1 MKSYTILQLNSGRY
15 AVIDKKSLCVYS
27 KHSTRE
33 EAVEQIKTL
42 KESDKKALE
51 EKRYLKIKVNEAIK
65 ENVDKFIFE
74 GSNAI
79 LRSYTESGKT
89 VTLISNCGLE
99 LRSRKC
105 YTLYIDGEYIF
116 TSGTIQAAM
125 EYMIKN

>member
-51 EKRYLKIKVNEAIK
+51 EKLKLFVKSNKPIEISVLLYFYNKK
-65 ENVDKFIFE
+65 EK
-74 GSNAI
+74 
-79 LRSYTESGKT
+79 
-89 VTLISNCGLE
+89 
-99 LRSRKC
+99 
-105 YTLYIDGEYIF
+105 
-116 TSGTIQAAM
+116 
-125 EYMIKN
+125 